1 MTHQDDQARVLEEW
15 LRLPLSRRTHPTDAV
30 AFAYRL
36 LRDRPDLF
44 KDKVNANHDT
54 IVKWLLPY
62 LATLEVG

>member
-1 MTHQDDQARVLEEW
+1 MTQFDDQARVLEEW
-15 LRLPLSRRTHPTDAV
+15 FRLPPSRRTHPTDAV

-44 KDKVNANHDT
+44 ADPPSASHDL

-62 LATLEVG
+62 LATLETG

>member
-1 MTHQDDQARVLEEW
+1 MTLLDDQARVLEEW
-15 LRLPLSRRTHPTDAV
+15 FRLPLSRRAHPTDAV

-44 KDKVNANHDT
+44 TDNVNASHEL

-62 LATLEVG
+62 LATLETG